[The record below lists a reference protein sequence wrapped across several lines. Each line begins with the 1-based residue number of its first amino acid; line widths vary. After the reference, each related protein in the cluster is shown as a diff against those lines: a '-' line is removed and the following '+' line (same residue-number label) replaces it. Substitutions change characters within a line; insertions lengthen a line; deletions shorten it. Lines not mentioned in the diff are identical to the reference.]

1 MLTSGPLREQRA
13 GASVLWQLHTRG
25 ERISVRAKPNPKR
38 PPNCRALSKAA
49 RCRRPFFTTLSV
61 IHVLGAAL
69 IVSFM
74 TTKTA
79 KELLLEQQASKKAE

>member
-1 MLTSGPLREQRA
+1 
-13 GASVLWQLHTRG
+13 
-25 ERISVRAKPNPKR
+25 
-38 PPNCRALSKAA
+38 
-49 RCRRPFFTTLSV
+49 V